1 MRKQA
6 HKIETHTADFR
17 TYEKETIHERD
28 GRIVV
33 MHLCEE
39 FVEESG
45 RWEPFYAI
53 DRIVNAD
60 GSIRFMRGLGVAKID
75 ATPSNN

>member
-1 MRKQA
+1 MRKQTPR
-6 HKIETHTADFR
+6 IETETADFR

-28 GRIVV
+28 GRTVV

-39 FVEESG
+39 LVG
-45 RWEPFYAI
+45 DRWEPFYAI

-60 GSIRFMRGLGVAKID
+60 GSIGFMRGLRIAAID